1 MPEVTALATLGTLRD
16 AGHLTDL
23 DVHLTGLMVRLAGT
37 DDPAVVLAAALAS
50 HRTGEGHVCADLA
63 AVAGG
68 PLLDDVPD
76 APLAP
81 ALPEWLAALR
91 RVPVVVGAPGDH
103 TPLVLDAAG
112 RLYLHRYWAYE
123 RLLADALLARAAVRP
138 TVDVSRLSD
147 AVAVV
152 FPRESGGPVP
162 DWQRV
167 AAVTAALRGLCVISG
182 GPGTGKTSTV
192 VRLLGVL
199 AAVSDGPL
207 AIRLAAPTGK
217 AAGRLQEA
225 VRDHLD
231 DLPPALRERLP
242 AEASTLHRLLGARR
256 RGPGV
261 RHDDRDPVP
270 ADVVV
275 VDEASMV
282 DLALMA
288 KLVRALRPGARL
300 VLLGDRDQLAS
311 VEAGAVLGDVCAGA
325 GSASAAFAAELAAVT
340 GEALPAGDPAPGSPM
355 RDTVVLLRHS
365 WRFGAGSGIGRLA
378 AAVNRGDGDGVLAE
392 LAAGHADVG
401 WRTLD
406 DQPGALAAAL
416 AEVAV
421 PGFAPYCERVHDGAT
436 DAEVFEALGRFRV
449 LCAHRHGL
457 WGVERANRLVE
468 GALADHGLVQ
478 LSGPWYTGRP
488 VLVTRNDP
496 ALRVFNGDVGIVRP
510 NVGPGVRRDG
520 AGGRPSVVFARP
532 ASEPLR
538 VPPVRLPPHETVW
551 ATTVHKSQGS
561 EFDRVVLV
569 LPAEPSRVVTRALLY
584 TAITR
589 ARSRVEVWGSEAV
602 VRAAVATRVERSSGL
617 RDALWGLDEG
627 R

>member
-1 MPEVTALATLGTLRD
+1 VARG
-16 AGHLTDL
+16 
-23 DVHLTGLMVRLAGT
+23 
-37 DDPAVVLAAALAS
+37 AAA
-50 HRTGEGHVCADLA
+50 R
-63 AVAGG
+63 AG
-68 PLLDDVPD
+68 
-76 APLAP
+76 
-81 ALPEWLAALR
+81 R
-91 RVPVVVGAPGDH
+91 RRAPGDP
-103 TPLVLDAAG
+103 TPLVLDDAG
-112 RLYLHRYWAYE
+112 RLYLQRYWAYE
-123 RLLADALLARAAVRP
+123 RLLAGALLARARMRPAV
-138 TVDVSRLSD
+138 DASRLRE
-147 AVAVV
+147 AVAAV
-152 FPRESGGPVP
+152 FPAAGGAPAP

-207 AIRLAAPTGK
+207 AVRLAAPTGK

-225 VRDHLD
+225 VRERVGE
-231 DLPPALRERLP
+231 LPPALRDALP
-242 AEASTLHRLLGARR
+242 LEASTLHRLLGARQ

-261 RHDDRDPVP
+261 RHDAGDPVP

-288 KLVRALRPGARL
+288 KLVRALRPEARL

-325 GSASAAFAAELAAVT
+325 GSASASFAAEVAETT
-340 GEALPAGDPAPGSPM
+340 GEPLPAGDADSGSPM

-365 WRFGAGSGIGRLA
+365 WRFDAQSGIGRLA
-378 AAVNRGDGDGVLAE
+378 AAVNRGDEDGVLAE
-392 LAAGHADVG
+392 LGAGHPDVG
-401 WRTLD
+401 WRVLEP
-406 DQPGALAAAL
+406 PGALAAAL

-421 PGFAPYCERVHDGAT
+421 PGFAAYCEAVRDGAP
-436 DAEVFEALGRFRV
+436 DAEVFAALGRFRV
-449 LCAHRHGL
+449 LGAHRRGPA
-457 WGVERANRLVE
+457 GVERANRLVE
-468 GALADHGLVQ
+468 GALAEAGLVRPTA
-478 LSGPWYTGRP
+478 PWYAGRP
-488 VLVTRNDP
+488 ILVTRNDA
-496 ALRVFNGDVGIVRP
+496 ALHVFNGDVGV
-510 NVGPGVRRDG
+510 VRRDG
-520 AGGRPSVVFARP
+520 GVAFERP
-532 ASEPLR
+532 AGEPVR

-569 LPAEPSRVVTRALLY
+569 LPSEPSRVVTRALLY

-617 RDALWGLDEG
+617 RDALWGVDGG